1 MNNLNIKLNQDYK
14 QFKSG
19 YDINLNGKLIIISG
33 VNGSGKSQLMDIING
48 SQSVPSEI
56 RHIDLNKY
64 RIDSCVSINGIC
76 LNTEEIFR
84 RSFKDN
90 INISNISMP
99 NPKNSLWHKNE
110 AWRFFSDYNLW
121 DNKSDD
127 YSKSK
132 FIITNLLGEHGKKIS
147 PKFNASKPNNT
158 DTFISEKEF
167 IESLPD
173 TFLWEKDDMFSNKI
187 DDLFYAFAAKRH
199 DKQAAMGRENGGFNN
214 DEYIK
219 SAPWTLFNE
228 LFEKLNFNYRFK
240 NDYEFETP
248 NLTEKPMIY
257 PILNNGTIDFDSPR
271 ELSDLSDGEK
281 SLISLTFALLN
292 EKRRPVEKLLLLDE
306 FDNTLNPS
314 LIESLFIV
322 IEEYF
327 IKQGTT
333 VILTSHSP
341 VTISLAP
348 EYATYYELFKQD
360 NESPKI
366 LPVEKYQYSELKIAN
381 ENFYNKIENQNK
393 RIKELEENNKDLE
406 FSKILFVE
414 DRYTQIYKLAWLKLN
429 NYETSI
435 ETLEEDFAT
444 KSSYAIF
451 SKSNKDSL
459 KGFLINP
466 YMDEWNN
473 KKIVGLFDFDDAY
486 DCFKDL
492 QNRGKKD
499 EQIKWSEKKG
509 TLDTGLYSKR
519 IKYDNISALMLP
531 VPQYRN
537 GIASEENS
545 VNRLE
550 VELLFKDEDIK
561 EIYESD
567 YKVEKVIGN
576 IEIPKIKNKEN
587 FWKKA
592 VILPKERFEGFI
604 PLFKIINELL
614 ELNEGNLNEE
624 GERDE

>member
-1 MNNLNIKLNQDYK
+1 MNKLNIKLNQDYK

-48 SQSVPSEI
+48 SQSVHPGIS
-56 RHIDLNKY
+56 HIDLNKY

-110 AWRFFSDYNLW
+110 AWKFFSDYNLW

-132 FIITNLLGEHGKKIS
+132 FIITNLLEEHGKKIS

-219 SAPWTLFNE
+219 SAPWTLLNE

-492 QNRGKKD
+492 QNKGKKD

-537 GIASEENS
+537 EIASEENS

-561 EIYESD
+561 KIYESD

-614 ELNEGNLNEE
+614 EINEGNLIEE
-624 GERDE
+624 GERDD